1 MPAGRAEKSTVNS
14 ARSAQP
20 NKRVLSGEVP
30 VQGHRH
36 GQKASFGGVLDEG
49 RTRLGVGV
57 TVLGFAGAGR
67 VLIDQPDP
75 QEPGTTG
82 VQGQE
87 PVLPLLHLDKGKN
100 LAIDQH
106 GVPEELRYT

>member
-1 MPAGRAEKSTVNS
+1 MPDGRAEKSTVNS

-20 NKRVLSGEVP
+20 NKSVLSGLAP
-30 VQGHRH
+30 VKVTGM
-36 GQKASFGGVLDEG
+36 GKKPPSAAYWTKAGPG
-49 RTRLGVGV
+49 LG
-57 TVLGFAGAGR
+57 LAYPFMGFAGGP

-75 QEPGTTG
+75 QEPGTAG

-87 PVLPLLHLDKGKN
+87 PVLPLLHLDIGVN
-100 LAIDQH
+100 QAVDQH